1 MRNGFKR
8 CACVLGTQAWRV
20 LRARAVYERR

>member
-20 LRARAVYERR
+20 LRGKTVYERR